1 MNKVTRKQECTLLI
15 YKKKFLMHY
24 QKDFIIQGGI
34 LLVKK
39 GFYKK
44 STKLATMGTTSSKM
58 N

>member
-1 MNKVTRKQECTLLI
+1 MHFTNLQ
-15 YKKKFLMHY
+15 KKFLMHY